1 MMITLLGE
9 GDHVA
14 WAETY
19 GLTFPVLTD
28 PGWAESNK
36 YEQDHGI
43 PTFHLLGRDLTIRI
57 LDGQVSESAIQ
68 EALDEP
74 VPEVDWDAPPPLD
87 EPMTEEALD
96 VEGDEGDEAQAEP
109 QFRESPFGGG
119 EYSGPPMGG
128 CRTDLT
134 SGSPSG
140 DGGLLLGFLALLGWV
155 GTRRRST

>member
-14 WAETY
+14 WAEEY
-19 GLTFPVLTD
+19 GLTFPVLAD

-57 LDGQVSESAIQ
+57 LDGHPSDADIQ

-74 VPEVDWDAPPPLD
+74 VPEVEWNEPPSLD
-87 EPMTEEALD
+87 EPVPEGQDTEATTETKPVLA
-96 VEGDEGDEAQAEP
+96 EG
-109 QFRESPFGGG
+109 PFGGG
-119 EYSGPPMGG
+119 SYSGSPPMGG
-128 CRTDLT
+128 CVATLAAGAT
-134 SGSPSG
+134 PGAASLLI
-140 DGGLLLGFLALLGWV
+140 GLLSLSGVA
-155 GTRRRST
+155 TRRRRRT

>member
-14 WAETY
+14 WAEEY
-19 GLTFPVLTD
+19 GLTFPVLAD

-57 LDGQVSESAIQ
+57 LDGHPSDADIQ

-74 VPEVDWDAPPPLD
+74 VPTVEWNAPPSLD
-87 EPMTEEALD
+87 EPVPEGQEAEGTTDTVTEPVHTA
-96 VEGDEGDEAQAEP
+96 G
-109 QFRESPFGGG
+109 PFGGG
-119 EYSGPPMGG
+119 AYSGAPMGG
-128 CRTDLT
+128 CAATLAAGPAPGIA
-134 SGSPSG
+134 SLLM
-140 DGGLLLGFLALLGWV
+140 GLLSLGGVAIH
-155 GTRRRST
+155 RRRRT